1 MAIPYQLIRSRR
13 RSLELRVYPDHRIE
27 VRAPMRCP
35 QREID
40 AFINEREAWL
50 QKRLLQ
56 FSGAPPAQPVQD
68 GARVYLLG
76 EALTLVVRPGRKPVQ
91 RDGDQ
96 LIVHCLAPDDPESLK
111 RALQRGLRAI
121 AEPYFIERLQH
132 WFEPFRQRGHQRI
145 PALQLRTMRS
155 RWGSLSLKTGMTLN
169 LSLIHS
175 PPECIDYVI
184 VHELCHL
191 EQMNHGPRFKALMT
205 QMLPDWSLRRRHL
218 IDTAWSG

>member
-1 MAIPYQLIRSRR
+1 MTLEYELIRSRR

-50 QKRLLQ
+50 HKRLIQ
-56 FSGAPPAQPVQD
+56 FSGAPPAQPVQH

-76 EALTLVVRPGRKPVQ
+76 EALTLVVRAGRQPV
-91 RDGDQ
+91 RREGDE
-96 LIVHCLAPDDPESLK
+96 LIVHCLAPEDPESVK

-121 AEPYFIERLQH
+121 AEPFFAERLRH
-132 WFEPFRQRGHQRI
+132 WFEPFRQRGHRRL
-145 PALQLRTMRS
+145 PALQLRAMRS
-155 RWGSLSLKTGMTLN
+155 RWGSLSLKSGMTLN

-175 PPECIDYVI
+175 PAECIDYVI

-205 QMLPDWSLRRRHL
+205 EMLPDWSARRRRL
-218 IDTAWSG
+218 NDTAWSG